1 MNAIHQSAIIHD
13 GAEIGEDVTIGPYSV
28 IGGNV
33 RIGKGTEIHT
43 HVVIDGTTSIG
54 EECRIYPF
62 AAIGLPP
69 QDLKYAGED
78 NSLNIGSRTRI
89 REYVT
94 MNPGTKGGGSVT
106 TIGDDCLFM
115 AGAHVAHD
123 CQIGNHV
130 IFANNA
136 TIGGHCIISDFAILG
151 GLSAV
156 HQFVRIGRHAFV
168 GGMSGVEADI
178 IPFGSVMGNRA
189 YLRGLNVVGMK
200 RHGFSR
206 KVIHELRTAYRLL
219 FSDEGTLKERIRDAH
234 SIFADNEQVKEI
246 LEFLSDNSGRSF
258 CMPKQISGHAV

>member
-1 MNAIHQSAIIHD
+1 MEKIHQSAIVSE
-13 GAEIGEDVTIGPYSV
+13 GAVIGEGVTIGPYAV
-28 IGGNV
+28 IGENV
-33 RIGKGTEIHT
+33 EIGRNTEIHA
-43 HVVIDGTTSIG
+43 HVVIDGDTRIG
-54 EECRIYPF
+54 EECQIFPF

-69 QDLKYAGED
+69 QDLKYAGEE
-78 NSLNIGSRTRI
+78 NCLRIGSRNRI

-94 MNPGTKGGGSVT
+94 MNPGTRGGGSVT
-106 TIGDDCLFM
+106 SIGDDCLFM

-123 CQIGNHV
+123 CRIGNHV

-136 TIGGHCIISDFAILG
+136 TIGGHCVISDFAILG

-206 KVIHELRTAYRLL
+206 EAIHELRTAYRLL

-246 LEFLSDNSGRSF
+246 LGFLSDNGGRSF
-258 CMPKQISGHAV
+258 CMPKLISGQAV